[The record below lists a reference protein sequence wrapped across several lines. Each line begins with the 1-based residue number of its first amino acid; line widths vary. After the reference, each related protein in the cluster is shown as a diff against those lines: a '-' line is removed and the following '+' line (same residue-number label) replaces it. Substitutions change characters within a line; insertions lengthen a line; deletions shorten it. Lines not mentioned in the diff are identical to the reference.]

1 MKNIKNSIIHKASLL
16 FAQNGIQPVSMD
28 DVAKECGLSNKT
40 IYLLFPSKEE
50 IVLKVVETQLDK
62 TQQYLSI
69 YSDILSDAV
78 TELNNFFG
86 CIEKMLDIFTPTF
99 LLDLKKYFPDLYL
112 KFETFKNE
120 NMIPFIHQN
129 INRGITEETYRL
141 ELKKDFVGKMYSWE
155 LLNAM
160 KEKVTY
166 SQSGNQLIYNIHNL
180 FLYGLLNSK
189 GKRLLLSKIR

>member
-16 FAQNGIQPVSMD
+16 FAQNGTQPVSMD
-28 DVAKECGLSNKT
+28 DVAKECGLSKRT
-40 IYLLFPSKEE
+40 IYLLFASKEE

-69 YSDILSDAV
+69 YSGISSDAV
-78 TELNNFFG
+78 TELNNYFG
-86 CIEKMLDIFTPTF
+86 CIEKMLDIFTPVF

-141 ELKKDFVGKMYSWE
+141 ELKKDLVGKMYSWE

-166 SQSGNQLIYNIHNL
+166 RQSGNQLIYNIHNL
-180 FLYGLLNSK
+180 FLHGLLNSK
-189 GKRLLLSKIR
+189 GKRLLLSKII